1 LNFSKTISSAFGQ
14 YSRQTTS
21 IAPLVTF
28 RIAFGLVMLFS
39 TLRYMY
45 MGWVDTQLVN
55 PTLHFN
61 YFGFDWIEPLPR
73 FGMYAVFALMAL
85 ASTAIA
91 LGWFYRIST
100 IVFFL
105 CFTYVELIDITYY
118 LNHYYFVSLAA
129 FLMIFMPANKSF
141 SLDAYLK
148 PSVKSNKINRFYI
161 DMIKLQIAI
170 VYIYAGLAKINYDWL
185 IEALPLAIWLPAKS
199 SLPIIGPLFEFKA
212 TAHIFSWAGML
223 FDTFIVFAL
232 LFKRTRP
239 FAFLAVVIFHTL
251 TGILF
256 QIGVFPLVM
265 ILGVT
270 IFFSA
275 NWHEMLLERIS
286 RVLSFI
292 QNLLRPY
299 LSTNRWTSFPYKGK
313 NSPLPWKREGLGMG
327 RKTITPKTFTPF
339 FIIFFTFQL
348 VFPWRH
354 LLYDGNMFWTEEGYR
369 FGWRVMLM
377 EKAGSATFYVKD
389 GDNGREGSVR
399 NSEFLNE
406 HQEKQM
412 AMQPDLILQYAHFL
426 KDHFNAK
433 GMADPRVRAEVWVT
447 LNASPSKLLIDPNVN
462 LAQLEDSWRKK
473 DWILP
478 FDKNNLP

>member
-1 LNFSKTISSAFGQ
+1 
-14 YSRQTTS
+14 
-21 IAPLVTF
+21 
-28 RIAFGLVMLFS
+28 
-39 TLRYMY
+39 
-45 MGWVDTQLVN
+45 MGWVNTQL
-55 PTLHFN
+55 
-61 YFGFDWIEPLPR
+61 IEPLLHFKYYGFNWVKPLPGY
-73 FGMYAVFALMAL
+73 GMYAVFALMAF
-85 ASTAIA
+85 ASIATA
-91 LGWFYRIST
+91 LGWFYRFFT

-129 FLMIFMPANKSF
+129 FLMIFMPANRSF
-141 SLDAYLK
+141 SFDVYLK
-148 PSVKSNKINRFYI
+148 PSNKSNKINRFYI

-170 VYIYAGLAKINYDWL
+170 VYIYAGLAKINSDWL
-185 IEALPLAIWLPAKS
+185 FEALPLAIWLPAKS

-223 FDTFIVFAL
+223 FDTLIVFGL

-239 FAFLAVVIFHTL
+239 FAFVAVVIFHTL

-275 NWHEMLLERIS
+275 PWHERLLEKIG
-286 RVLSFI
+286 RVLKLNFTLEE
-292 QNLLRPY
+292 NPT
-299 LSTNRWTSFPYKGK
+299 STVNQFFNKK
-313 NSPLPWKREGLGMG
+313 IILPV
-327 RKTITPKTFTPF
+327 
-339 FIIFFTFQL
+339 FIIFFAFQIL
-348 VFPWRH
+348 FPWRH

-369 FGWRVMLM
+369 FGWRVMLI

-389 GDNGREGSVR
+389 GENGREGSVR

-412 AMQPDLILQYAHFL
+412 AMQPDLILQFANFL
-426 KDHFNAK
+426 KDHFKAK

-447 LNASPSKLLIDPNVN
+447 LNASPSKLLIDPNIN
-462 LAQLEDSWRKK
+462 LAQLEDSWGKK
-473 DWILP
+473 NWILP
-478 FDKNNLP
+478 FDKNEIQ